1 MEYIKMTIR
10 IVTIILGIALYASI
24 WSYLGIHKNEILA
37 INRYVLW
44 SWIFINVFVLIM
56 IIFWAFS

>member
-24 WSYLGIHKNEILA
+24 WSYLGIHKDEILA
-37 INRYVLW
+37 TNRYILW
-44 SWIFINVFVLIM
+44 SCVFINVFALIM
-56 IIFWAFS
+56 IILWAFS

>member
-1 MEYIKMTIR
+1 MEYIKMAIR

-44 SWIFINVFVLIM
+44 S
-56 IIFWAFS
+56 